1 MSGEVEQL
9 ERLNAKELGNVC
21 QLAGNGMS
29 MKSTNM
35 VMKRLQNLLIDEPL
49 SRSHKYL
56 ASVMDGLA
64 KGKEA
69 TNVHIDH
76 LRWVAEWLCGN
87 VYILPAQDIVTIN
100 RALGK
105 LGFRDHNYHKI
116 WVPYY
121 LERLEGLS
129 KDDITSISDNYNA
142 IGMSDALLG
151 GRHFFYKLGKRFQEL
166 SVAQTGDKQLNID
179 RKYRNLLQR
188 LG

>member
-1 MSGEVEQL
+1 
-9 ERLNAKELGNVC
+9 
-21 QLAGNGMS
+21 
-29 MKSTNM
+29 
-35 VMKRLQNLLIDEPL
+35 
-49 SRSHKYL
+49 
-56 ASVMDGLA
+56 
-64 KGKEA
+64 
-69 TNVHIDH
+69 
-76 LRWVAEWLCGN
+76 

-121 LERLEGLS
+121 LERLDGLA

-142 IGMSDALLG
+142 IGMSDTLLG

-166 SVAQTGDKQLNID
+166 SAAQTGDKQLNMD